1 VESPPG
7 AETSTGVFDAADGS
21 KHTRPNQASLV
32 HEFVLASC
40 EEADLEVGG
49 DVIEWLCV
57 VVGWSWHPQKRPGVS
72 QRLLTAEVG
81 FKV

>member
-57 VVGWSWHPQKRPGVS
+57 CSRLVMALKDLVF

-81 FKV
+81 FKFD